1 MAIRGHQRSSEVIRG
16 HQRPSGA
23 IRGHQGPSG
32 AISSHQRPSVVIS
45 GHQGASEAISRH
57 QAQSRLSH
65 LMRDVINRN
74 QAQSGLSHHGRLQ
87 QPSERVRDRRLE
99 ERGALTTALVRT
111 WEGGGLEAA
120 KGSIAIWHAHLMTE
134 AISVTQL
141 RHSEGC
147 DVA

>member
-1 MAIRGHQRSSEVIRG
+1 
-16 HQRPSGA
+16 
-23 IRGHQGPSG
+23 
-32 AISSHQRPSVVIS
+32 
-45 GHQGASEAISRH
+45 
-57 QAQSRLSH
+57 
-65 LMRDVINRN
+65 MRDVINRN

-111 WEGGGLEAA
+111 WAGGGLEAA

-147 DVA
+147 DVVRASSLRGL

>member
-1 MAIRGHQRSSEVIRG
+1 MAISGHQWSSVVISG
-16 HQRPSGA
+16 HQWPSVA
-23 IRGHQGPSG
+23 IRGHQGPS
-32 AISSHQRPSVVIS
+32 
-45 GHQGASEAISRH
+45 EAIS
-57 QAQSRLSH
+57 
-65 LMRDVINRN
+65 RN

-87 QPSERVRDRRLE
+87 QPSERVRYRRLE

-111 WEGGGLEAA
+111 WESGGLEAA

-147 DVA
+147 DVVRASSLRGL

>member
-1 MAIRGHQRSSEVIRG
+1 MTEAISGHQWPSVAISGHQWSSVAISGHQWPSRVIRG
-16 HQRPSGA
+16 HQAQSGSIKAFAPDEGRHHSQSFA
-23 IRGHQGPSG
+23 IR
-32 AISSHQRPSVVIS
+32 
-45 GHQGASEAISRH
+45 
-57 QAQSRLSH
+57 
-65 LMRDVINRN
+65 RN

-111 WEGGGLEAA
+111 WEGGGLNAT

-134 AISVTQL
+134 AISVTEL

-147 DVA
+147 DVV

>member
-1 MAIRGHQRSSEVIRG
+1 MPSVAIR
-16 HQRPSGA
+16 
-23 IRGHQGPSG
+23 
-32 AISSHQRPSVVIS
+32 
-45 GHQGASEAISRH
+45 
-57 QAQSRLSH
+57 
-65 LMRDVINRN
+65 RN
-74 QAQSGLSHHGRLQ
+74 QAQSVLSHHGRLQ

-99 ERGALTTALVRT
+99 ERGALTTALLRT

-120 KGSIAIWHAHLMTE
+120 KGSIAIWHAHLKTE